1 MKIISATV
9 NWYRDYANSPRFNV
23 VIDRI
28 PELDELVFTQRE
40 SIHWAEKEGYVH
52 YFSYTRPGNGFGGW
66 SPTINMV
73 DGSQKTLIG
82 PWSSRASCANELGFY
97 PCTEVVLRR
106 SEFDLRAGNLI
117 VDRLFECAE
126 MAKVYLVLELCDR
139 RDYEVGVKLT
149 VDNWKDIV
157 QPFVGQEEFRFNPSM
172 DPYRLVK
179 G

>member
-1 MKIISATV
+1 MKIISTTV

-23 VIDRI
+23 VVDHF
-28 PELDELVFTQRE
+28 PSLDELVFTE
-40 SIHWAEKEGYVH
+40 YKDIYWAEKDGYVH
-52 YFSYTRPGNGFGGW
+52 YFAYSKPGNGFGGW
-66 SPTINMV
+66 SPVINMI

-82 PWSSRASCANELGFY
+82 PWSSRASCANKLGFY
-97 PCTEVVLRR
+97 PCTEVVF
-106 SEFDLRAGNLI
+106 SSSTSYIYAANLTI
-117 VDRLFECAE
+117 DRLFECAE

-157 QPFVGQEEFRFNPSM
+157 QPLGQEEFRFNPSM